1 MNNCWAPHSEMCP
14 KHFTVVTIALFF
26 ASEHT
31 HCALVVCDWMG
42 DSARFWLFTP
52 SVTTLFGC
60 YMAGVTWTALSRRTF
75 CVLTQS
81 CTSFLQCRVI
91 RSHRRRVYVCLVV
104 TCHMH
109 FWENDM
115 DLLHA
120 TAVTRGWNKHRNES
134 QHRKLTLE
142 KNILPPLA
150 FLPRLEP
157 ETFRSRVRSFTTE
170 LFPLRACHHRSKSVI
185 GKYIC
190 QNSSH
195 TQIPFL
201 QKNL

>member
-1 MNNCWAPHSEMCP
+1 MC
-14 KHFTVVTIALFF
+14 
-26 ASEHT
+26 S
-31 HCALVVCDWMG
+31 
-42 DSARFWLFTP
+42 
-52 SVTTLFGC
+52 
-60 YMAGVTWTALSRRTF
+60 
-75 CVLTQS
+75 TQS

-109 FWENDM
+109 FWKNDM

-142 KNILPPLA
+142 KKILPPLA

-195 TQIPFL
+195 TQIPFSKKINKKSL
-201 QKNL
+201 KKKKKKKKKKIRSHKSIIQNIQTQTSNSIF